1 MTIGSCSGM
10 TIILG
15 LCCAAERLRQAGR
28 TGCATTH
35 GTRAAVRIWR
45 TTAPHRRTGRQT
57 GPSHFPSRAL
67 DTARYGACA
76 THRETPPRGRQ
87 LLLPAHPRRREISTA
102 AADCACST
110 PSSSRACRRPVRR
123 ASPSAQSPATEH
135 GKGMELR
142 RRNELDGT
150 SSAGPRRT
158 ALHVRHR
165 PRAEIRRRRCSSRCG
180 RGRGRLASSRD
191 PPVLLPLRP
200 RSRPP
205 RLEPNRAQGSRPR
218 AVIWI
223 RPPPPLVGR
232 ERVADDCCRDG
243 RKWRSGEGV
252 SGSPAAPRGVGWP
265 EEAWERKWESGGG

>member
-1 MTIGSCSGM
+1 VRFDARYACCSTHLAHHSAAPAYWEANG
-10 TIILG
+10 TVPFPLP
-15 LCCAAERLRQAGR
+15 CARYS
-28 TGCATTH
+28 
-35 GTRAAVRIWR
+35 AVRR
-45 TTAPHRRTGRQT
+45 VRYAPRDPTSSQIVAS
-57 GPSHFPSRAL
+57 PRASL
-67 DTARYGACA
+67 
-76 THRETPPRGRQ
+76 PPRS
-87 LLLPAHPRRREISTA
+87 PR
-102 AADCACST
+102 
-110 PSSSRACRRPVRR
+110 SSRASSPPWSSTPQPAPAPGEERLNAATHAWRRGAQEAQPSRHGEGP
-123 ASPSAQSPATEH
+123 SPHRLAP
-135 GKGMELR
+135 
-142 RRNELDGT
+142 
-150 SSAGPRRT
+150 
-158 ALHVRHR
+158 RHR